1 MFESFTP
8 KKTSWARRTL
18 FISSIV
24 AHATAAVG
32 LIISS
37 VIHVEEL
44 APPEVTLTFFN
55 APPPP
60 PPPPPPPA
68 AQKKAQTK
76 PKTSIVPTKITSF
89 KEPKQDVKKEE
100 EKHEESH
107 SNSNDSAGQAG
118 GVQGGVAGGVVG
130 GVVGAPATSAPPPP
144 PPPTAPRMVP
154 SFVFAKEKTGGGDP
168 HLPDE
173 FKSRHPKETL
183 NASYR
188 VCVGTDGR
196 VSEMAVVRGIGGV
209 DDTVIQQVRGSW
221 AFKPQPVPVCTIWNF
236 VFKIN

>member
-8 KKTSWARRTL
+8 KRTSWARRTL
-18 FISSIV
+18 FIGSIV
-24 AHATAAVG
+24 FHGVAAVAL
-32 LIISS
+32 LIYS
-37 VIHVEEL
+37 VFHVEEL

-68 AQKKAQTK
+68 QAKKTQSK
-76 PKTSIVPTKITSF
+76 PKTVVPTKITSF
-89 KEPKQDVKKEE
+89 KEPKPQEKKEE
-100 EKHEESH
+100 EKKEEH
-107 SNSNDSAGQAG
+107 SSSNDSAGQAG

-130 GVVGAPATSAPPPP
+130 GVVGAPATTAAPPPP
-144 PPPTAPRMVP
+144 PPPPAAPKMVP
-154 SFVFAKEKTGGGDP
+154 SFVFAKDKIGGGDP

-196 VSEMAVVRGIGGV
+196 VSEMSVVRGIGGV
-209 DDTVIQQVRGSW
+209 DDGIIQQVRGSW
-221 AFKPQPVPVCTIWNF
+221 SFKPQPVPVCTIWNF